1 MAALKWGVVLAAAYS
16 AAALAY
22 LVFKAFSFGRKP
34 ASAEAQGSARRGVA
48 YALGKG
54 LLPWEKE
61 SARLHLFTYLG
72 GVAYHAGIFAGFTFL
87 FMKIFAVDVPSF
99 LVTIPRIF
107 MALGLVSGL
116 GLLVKRISKPL
127 SRGLSCPDDFGA
139 NIFVDIFLGTA
150 LAVSF
155 DAKAVAFLFAYSI
168 FLFVFLPAGKIRHCF
183 FFFCS
188 RIFFG
193 QFFGRRGVLPPHS
206 IKS

>member
-34 ASAEAQGSARRGVA
+34 ASAEPQGSTRRGVA

-87 FMKIFAVDVPSF
+87 FMKIFAVDGPSF
-99 LVTIPRIF
+99 LVAIPRIF
-107 MALGLVSGL
+107 LALGLFSGL
-116 GLLVKRISKPL
+116 GLLVRRISKPL
-127 SRGLSCPDDFGA
+127 SRGLSCPDDFCA

-150 LAVSF
+150 LAALLRRQSRRVLVRVF
-155 DAKAVAFLFAYSI
+155 DIFIRIPSGGQNPPLLFLL
-168 FLFVFLPAGKIRHCF
+168 LFPHLLRPVFRPTR
-183 FFFCS
+183 S
-188 RIFFG
+188 
-193 QFFGRRGVLPPHS
+193 PPS
-206 IKS
+206 A